1 MMNYFDDNSVV
12 HDDNSSTAHADS
24 LLRIHDE
31 QSQSALSFG
40 VEKVPVAL
48 VRGFG
53 NWRALEQPVKHGTV
67 VVVLTWWCMSAL
79 WKAKIENC
87 IAEEKTKLRSIVD
100 LVSSSKSWKIEWVFG
115 CWGQETYLWEGVA
128 GHDERQQGGQ
138 ELHSENQ
145 RRQVFQLASISSN
158 RNVKKDQ

>member
-24 LLRIHDE
+24 LLRVHDE

-53 NWRALEQPVKHGTV
+53 N
-67 VVVLTWWCMSAL
+67 
-79 WKAKIENC
+79 
-87 IAEEKTKLRSIVD
+87 
-100 LVSSSKSWKIEWVFG
+100 
-115 CWGQETYLWEGVA
+115 
-128 GHDERQQGGQ
+128 
-138 ELHSENQ
+138 
-145 RRQVFQLASISSN
+145 
-158 RNVKKDQ
+158 